1 MEDHGLDLSDEQI
14 NRLYAEFIRRYT
26 QEQED
31 KQSRASLPVEI
42 TTELENVSEQQQD
55 ENFKRFR
62 KECKRYELDKWT
74 TPERINSEL
83 YKEINK
89 HKSDTS
95 DVISKIYEI
104 TETTRVQ
111 AKVAAEI
118 YEQLQYVVQQS
129 SNLDE
134 ARAIIQ
140 RTTEQSKRLAIF
152 GLSQAKNQER
162 VARNYAI
169 DAINIPA
176 SIRYQVPKK
185 ENYKTT
191 NAFSDEF
198 MHNLGQARFEQ
209 DLLLQKTTNNKDKGR
224 GGFNNNGYRGQ
235 SRGGYRGRG
244 KPHFFGRR
252 GNCSPNNMTSY
263 NQNNNSNQ
271 NNNNNQSQQ

>member
-1 MEDHGLDLSDEQI
+1 MVSTCQM
-14 NRLYAEFIRRYT
+14 NRSNKLYAEFIRRYI

-104 TETTRVQ
+104 TETTRFQ
-111 AKVAAEI
+111 AKFTAQI
-118 YEQLQYVVQQS
+118 YEQLQYVLQQS

-140 RTTEQSKRLAIF
+140 RTTDQSKRLAIF
-152 GLSQAKNQER
+152 GFSQAKNQER

-198 MHNLGQARFEQ
+198 MYPLSHARFEQ
-209 DLLLQKTTNNKDKGR
+209 DLQKTTNNKDKGR
-224 GGFNNNGYRGQ
+224 GGYNNNGYRGQ
-235 SRGGYRGRG
+235 SRGGYRRRGR
-244 KPHFFGRR
+244 PHFFEER
-252 GNCSPNNMTSY
+252 GNNTTTY
-263 NQNNNSNQ
+263 NQ
-271 NNNNNQSQQ
+271 NNNQSQQ